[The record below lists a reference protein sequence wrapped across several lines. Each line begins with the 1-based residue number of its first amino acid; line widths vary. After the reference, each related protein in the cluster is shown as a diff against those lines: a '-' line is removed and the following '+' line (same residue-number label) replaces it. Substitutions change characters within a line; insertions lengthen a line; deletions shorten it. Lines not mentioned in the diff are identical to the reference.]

1 MPFLGKTPTVG
12 NFILLDSITV
22 SNTATFALTK
32 DSLDY
37 YPGSAQNMI
46 VSVNGV
52 TQAPLTA
59 YTITD
64 SNITFASALDSDVD
78 VIDYILVLGDTLN
91 IGRPSDSTVG
101 ATQLQDYAVT
111 SVKMS
116 NTGVS
121 AATYGTSTSIPQI
134 TIDAAGRIT
143 SATGIDRSNQFEDLT
158 VTGNLTVSGN
168 TVTVDAQTLSVEDPL
183 IHLAANN
190 ETSDVV
196 DIGFVGHYSNDGGT
210 TKLHTGFFRDASDE
224 QYYLFNGFEDATLDL
239 SSPSTTIDRTANTF
253 TLANLIVNKLGIGT
267 DNLVNELEVSANQT
281 ATIRVANETDSIAQL
296 VLRNVGSSDGTISQE
311 GGDMFFQ
318 IAGDKKVALDSDGN
332 VGIGVTVPAQRL
344 DVREEKTGGG
354 VLVQVYN
361 TDNSDTTTQTAG
373 LALGPDSRG
382 GTARITAVKEN
393 ADFSTNAG
401 RDVALTFSSVLN
413 NTPTEYMRLTSAG
426 LLDVGYHD
434 VAGNRSIRISQ
445 RTASGS
451 VTYGGLEFFYNNTA
465 GTTGVNAAIYY
476 AAGSQRNYGELAF
489 HTGNAG
495 TTTERVRIERTG
507 NVGIGTEIPNRRL
520 TINQTPPVALG
531 SPMLQVGEALFTA
544 SGYYGIGLGYT
555 AASYTNPPTEIAA
568 VSISSSGGTTAELIF
583 ATRNVTTDT
592 APTERMRID
601 VDGNVGIGVS
611 NPDARLSV
619 TTDQQLIARLKSS
632 NTGITGVRL
641 EGIDDSAAD
650 AVFVDWFY
658 DAENRQYGFGE
669 GTSSGTL
676 PLNSGV
682 SYADIIFNDG
692 NVRIPSEIG
701 LSSLAITTNPLTLGN
716 LSAFNL
722 AFDSNEIQ
730 ARNNGNSNNLILN
743 KNGGT
748 VGIGTTST
756 TYRLEVESTG
766 DSGIRYKGTDNHAT
780 LFLDSASGYGQY
792 LRFSEAG
799 TNNWWIVADTLGDLN
814 FRPNASSTYSFR
826 LRENYKADFVGQDT
840 TGNASYYGVT
850 ITAAQTGSDALTADR
865 THASLFINTD
875 NSQSGGD
882 TADEIRSYGVYSDT
896 RITADADLCVGVL
909 GYARSDKSSG
919 TTTNVRGGQFQ
930 ALGHDNAGGI
940 VSNIQG
946 LFASAG
952 HYQVET
958 TPVVTGGS
966 FLAQATA
973 TGDGGITN
981 FEGVRAETQVDS
993 GYSGTIATGFTLRCM
1008 HDNNNGSTHAH
1019 TTHYLMYGDYTGTL
1033 PTTARGLWINDDVPS
1048 RFSGDLHVNGTL
1060 TKTSGSFLIS
1070 HPLPSMANTHDLVH
1084 AFVESPQPD
1093 NIYSG
1098 MVTLVDGSATINID
1112 TAAGMTEGTF
1122 VLLNKNIRRTVT
1134 NEEGFTAVKSSLS
1147 GNILTITAQ
1156 DNTCTDEIFWIVIGQ
1171 RNDAEIRALHTTDSE
1186 GNLIVEPEKGPEW
1199 VRPDRSE
1206 ETTTTYDPENPF
1218 PDQE

>member
-46 VSVNGV
+46 VSLNGV

-64 SNITFASALDSDVD
+64 NNIVFSSALNSDTD

-116 NTGVS
+116 NTGVG
-121 AATYGTSTSIPQI
+121 AATYGTATSIPQI

-143 SATGIDRSNQFEDLT
+143 SATGIDRSNTFEDLT

-168 TVTVDAQTLSVEDPL
+168 TVTVDAHTLDVEDPL
-183 IHLAANN
+183 IHLASNN
-190 ETSDVV
+190 TTTDVV
-196 DIGFVGHYSNDGGT
+196 DIGFIGHYSNDGST
-210 TKLHTGFFRDASDE
+210 QLHTGFFRDASDE
-224 QYYLFNGFEDATLDL
+224 QYYLFNGLEGDYDTA
-239 SSPSTTIDRTANTF
+239 TTIDRTANTF
-253 TLANLIVNKLGIGT
+253 TLANLIVNKLGVGT

-318 IAGDKKVALDSDGN
+318 IAGDKKVALDNDGN
-332 VGIGVTVPAQRL
+332 LGIGVNAPTQRL
-344 DVREEKTGGG
+344 DIREEKTGGG
-354 VLVQVYN
+354 VLIQVYN

-373 LALGPDSRG
+373 IAIGPDSRG
-382 GTARITAVKEN
+382 GTARITAIKEN

-401 RDVALTFSSVLN
+401 RDVALAFSSVLN
-413 NTPTEYMRLTSAG
+413 NTPTEYMRLTS
-426 LLDVGYHD
+426 D
-434 VAGNRSIRISQ
+434 GN
-445 RTASGS
+445 
-451 VTYGGLEFFYNNTA
+451 L
-465 GTTGVNAAIYY
+465 
-476 AAGSQRNYGELAF
+476 
-489 HTGNAG
+489 
-495 TTTERVRIERTG
+495 
-507 NVGIGTEIPNRRL
+507 GIAM
-520 TINQTPPVALG
+520 TPSSADAT
-531 SPMLQVGEALFTA
+531 SEMLQVGDAALGLISYGTGNGHIARNAYYNSGWKFVNNSETELLSLANSGFLFRAAGSGTA
-544 SGYYGIGLGYT
+544 DAAITWTTLLDVNTTKSIFYKRIDFSDIMIGTGAGKYIQVT
-555 AASYTNPPTEIAA
+555 G
-568 VSISSSGGTTAELIF
+568 SGGTAWTISGSGGNATPGTASTSFGLNHWNGTAWSEKV
-583 ATRNVTTDT
+583 RVTT
-592 APTERMRID
+592 
-601 VDGNVGIGVS
+601 N
-611 NPDARLSV
+611 
-619 TTDQQLIARLKSS
+619 
-632 NTGITGVRL
+632 
-641 EGIDDSAAD
+641 
-650 AVFVDWFY
+650 
-658 DAENRQYGFGE
+658 
-669 GTSSGTL
+669 GTL
-676 PLNSGV
+676 RLDPTGSM
-682 SYADIIFNDG
+682 S
-692 NVRIPSEIG
+692 G
-701 LSSLAITTNPLTLGN
+701 LSSLSITTNPFNIGDY
-716 LSAFNL
+716 SGFNL
-722 AFDSNEIQ
+722 AFDTNEIQ
-730 ARNNGNSNNLILN
+730 SRNNGNSNNLILN

-748 VGIGTTST
+748 VGIGTTDTSAV
-756 TYRLEVESTG
+756 LSIEASG
-766 DSGIRYKGTDNHAT
+766 DNGIRYKGTDNHAS

-850 ITAAQTGSDALTADR
+850 ITSAQTGSDALTADR

-882 TADEIRSYGVYSDT
+882 TVDEIRTYGLYADT
-896 RITADADLCVGVL
+896 RITSDADLVVGVM

-919 TTTNVRGGQFQ
+919 TTTNVRAGQFQ
-930 ALGHDNAGGI
+930 ALGHDNAGG
-940 VSNIQG
+940 VCTSVTG
-946 LFASAG
+946 VYASAG
-952 HYQVET
+952 HYQEET
-958 TPVVTGGS
+958 TNVLQGGS
-966 FLAQATA
+966 FLAQVTA
-973 TGDGGITN
+973 TGDGNVSNHEGIR
-981 FEGVRAETQVDS
+981 VETQVDG
-993 GYSGTIATGFTLRCM
+993 GYTGTIDQGFTLRCM
-1008 HDNNNGSTHAH
+1008 HDNNNGATHTH
-1019 TTHYLMYGDYTGTL
+1019 NTHYLMYGDYTGTL
-1033 PTTARGLWINDDVPS
+1033 PTTARGLWITDDVPS
-1048 RFSGDLHVNGTL
+1048 RFGGDLHVNGAL

-1156 DNTCTDEIFWIVIGQ
+1156 DNTCTDEVFWMVIGQ

-1199 VRPDRSE
+1199 VRPDRSD
-1206 ETTTTYDPENPF
+1206 ETTTSYDPENPF